1 MVNVGRPAR
10 PTVAPSTPQ
19 GSADEDKRRVEPGFE
34 FHAITRVNIV
44 CKLVQ
49 TAAAARVIEYLPMNA
64 TNASDMTGT
73 PVTGA
78 PPMAAAAR
86 RSRASPARPWRVPN
100 VREVRL
106 ATGLVL
112 FAFVTTHLLNHAL
125 GNVSI
130 NAMELGLKVVGVW
143 RSLPGA
149 IVLYAALLTHMTLG
163 FWTLFARRSFR
174 FTRAEAAQLVFGLAI
189 PLLLVDHVLGTRVSL
204 TLFGTDKGYAEELL
218 KFWVRAPGFG
228 VLQAVLLLIVWIH
241 GCLGIHFWLR
251 LKPFYPRVRDLML
264 AVAVLIP
271 VLALLG
277 FYRGGMAVQALVH
290 DPAWQ
295 AQHLV
300 PQHVGTS
307 DQNAALARYRN
318 DALIVFAVLFALI
331 FLARG
336 WRRLMEA
343 RQGLVALVYP
353 KRAIRVPRGL
363 SVLEA
368 SLRYNIPH
376 AHVCGGRGRCSTC
389 RVRILGRHDDLP
401 PASAAERAVLER
413 VQGGTG
419 VRLACQLRP
428 PGDITIVPLLP
439 PDATVAAAYAGSARR
454 LGEERYVVI
463 MFVDMRG
470 ATTLAESRLPFD
482 TVFVI
487 NRFHTAVSSA
497 VTAAGGMTIQ
507 IMGDGLMALFGL
519 HGDRAEGCRQAALA
533 CAAIAEGIA
542 RLNESLAEDL
552 REPIRFGIGINAGTV
567 IAGEFGY
574 GETSSFMVVG
584 DPVNVAARVQDLTK
598 QLGCEVVM
606 AEEVY
611 AQAGFAPDD
620 LPPHDVEVR
629 GRAASVRV
637 RGAKR
642 AADLGE
648 LLSRRVDAPAAAA
661 PVARARA

>member
-1 MVNVGRPAR
+1 MA
-10 PTVAPSTPQ
+10 TAST
-19 GSADEDKRRVEPGFE
+19 
-34 FHAITRVNIV
+34 
-44 CKLVQ
+44 
-49 TAAAARVIEYLPMNA
+49 
-64 TNASDMTGT
+64 
-73 PVTGA
+73 
-78 PPMAAAAR
+78 
-86 RSRASPARPWRVPN
+86 RSRAWPALRWRVPN
-100 VREVRL
+100 VRELRL

-112 FAFVTTHLLNHAL
+112 FAFATTHFLNHAL
-125 GNVSI
+125 GNISI
-130 NAMELGLKVVGVW
+130 DAMELGLKVVGVW
-143 RSLPGA
+143 RTLPGA
-149 IVLYAALLTHMTLG
+149 IVLYAALLTHMALG

-174 FTRAEAAQLVFGLAI
+174 FTRAEAVQLVLGLAI
-189 PLLLVDHVLGTRVSL
+189 PFLLVDHVLGTRISQF
-204 TLFGTDKGYAEELL
+204 LFDTDKGYAEELL
-218 KFWVRAPGFG
+218 KFWVRAPVFG
-228 VLQAVLLLIVWIH
+228 VLQVVLLLIVWIH

-251 LKPFYPRVRDLML
+251 LKPFYPRVRDVLFAL
-264 AVAVLIP
+264 AVLIP
-271 VLALLG
+271 ALALLG
-277 FYRGGMAVQALVH
+277 FYRGGTTVQALVH
-290 DPAWQ
+290 DQAWQ
-295 AQHLV
+295 TQHLV
-300 PQHVGTS
+300 PQHVGTRE
-307 DQNAALARYRN
+307 QNAALALYRN
-318 DALIVFAVLFALI
+318 AALVALAALFALI

-336 WRRLMEA
+336 WRRLMEV
-343 RQGLVALVYP
+343 REGLVALAYP
-353 KRAIRVPRGL
+353 KRAVRVPRGL

-389 RVRILGRHDDLP
+389 RVRILGRHEELP

-413 VQGGTG
+413 VQAGTG
-419 VRLACQLRP
+419 VRLACQLHPSR
-428 PGDITIVPLLP
+428 DITIVPLLP
-439 PDATVAAAYAGSARR
+439 PDATVAAAYAGSQRR

-487 NRFHTAVSSA
+487 NRFHTAVSGA

-519 HGDRAEGCRQAALA
+519 RGDRAEGCRQAALA
-533 CAAIAEGIA
+533 CAAISDGIA
-542 RLNESLAEDL
+542 RLNELLAEDL

-598 QLGCEVVM
+598 QLACEVVM
-606 AEEVY
+606 TEEVY

-629 GRAASVRV
+629 GRAAMVRV

-648 LLSRRVDAPAAAA
+648 LLSRRAAAPAAAE
-661 PVARARA
+661 PVSPARA